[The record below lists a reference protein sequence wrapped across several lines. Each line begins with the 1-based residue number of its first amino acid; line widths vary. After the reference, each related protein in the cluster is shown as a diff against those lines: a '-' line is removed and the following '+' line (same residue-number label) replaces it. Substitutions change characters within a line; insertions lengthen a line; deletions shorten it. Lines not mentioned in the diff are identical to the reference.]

1 MAITTKKMRL
11 RTSKRNNKP
20 KTSKRKNNKSY
31 TKKRNSA
38 IKGKKN
44 SRRVRKQKGGEEI
57 ISDKDLLDQ
66 IKKDFIYNRH
76 RQTHLG
82 DLSVL
87 DLTRVLIKAMT
98 YIVPNFLEL
107 SEYSIIKE
115 TYSKYK
121 DKIFTLFNNYIKYF
135 NTKVQK
141 MIFLSINVVDAA
153 LYLDNPSA
161 HKDYFINP
169 DRMNKPIYSTELI
182 HELLFKNIIP
192 NFLVNNQNF
201 MLGINDDH
209 SVLII
214 GNKDNTENYKTQN
227 IKTLG
232 ELYAYLPKP
241 LVNLLGCCLFPDD
254 CEEVNN
260 QLVPKNS

>member
-11 RTSKRNNKP
+11 RSSKRNNKP
-20 KTSKRKNNKSY
+20 KTPKRKNNKSY

-38 IKGKKN
+38 IKAKKN
-44 SRRVRKQKGGEEI
+44 SRRVRKQRGGEEI
-57 ISDKDLLDQ
+57 ISDKELLDK
-66 IKKDFIYNRH
+66 IKGDFLYNRN
-76 RQTHLG
+76 RETQFG
-82 DLSVL
+82 ELSVL
-87 DLTRVLIKAMT
+87 DLPRVLIKAMT

-107 SEYSIIKE
+107 SKDPIIEE

-121 DKIFTLFNNYIKYF
+121 DKIFTLFNKYINYF
-135 NTKVQK
+135 NTKVNK
-141 MIFLSINVVDAA
+141 MIFLLIHVVDLE
-153 LYLDNPSA
+153 LYLNDSLA

-192 NFLVNNQNF
+192 NFLENKQNF
-201 MLGINDDH
+201 RLGINTEH

-214 GNKDNTENYKTQN
+214 GNKDNTENYKTKN
-227 IKTLG
+227 IETLG

-241 LVNLLGCCLFPDD
+241 FVNSLGCCLFPDD